1 MRESVI
7 YQDILHEEAMKLVL
21 RLLNRRVGTVPLE
34 LQLQLQSLPLAQL
47 EALAE
52 DLLDFSAL
60 ADLTNWLQT
69 H

>member
-21 RLLNRRVGTVPLE
+21 RQLNRRVGTVPPE

-52 DLLDFSAL
+52 DLLDFSTL
-60 ADLTNWLQT
+60 ADLNNWLQT
-69 H
+69 S

>member
-7 YQDILHEEAMKLVL
+7 YQDILHEEALKLVL
-21 RLLNRRVGTVPLE
+21 RLLNRRVGTVPPE
-34 LQLQLQSLPLAQL
+34 SQLRLQSLPLTQL

-52 DLLDFSAL
+52 DLLDFSTL

>member
-21 RLLNRRVGTVPLE
+21 RLLNRRVGTVPPE
-34 LQLQLQSLPLAQL
+34 IQLQLQALPLAQL

-52 DLLDFSAL
+52 DLLDFSTL